1 MWNLAKATYSYAFT
15 GNNGEYKELST
26 TVGQLH
32 TQMYMLFGDLPSYP
46 PSPSEASPGRHSI
59 RARFCDFSSMWLEL
73 GDLAPPEGPSI
84 EQLDNSNNIAENP
97 REQDLQ
103 TEPRFV
109 TELNLYSEINGA
121 H

>member
-1 MWNLAKATYSYAFT
+1 
-15 GNNGEYKELST
+15 
-26 TVGQLH
+26 
-32 TQMYMLFGDLPSYP
+32 
-46 PSPSEASPGRHSI
+46 
-59 RARFCDFSSMWLEL
+59 MWLEL

-84 EQLDNSNNIAENP
+84 EQLDNSNKIAENP
-97 REQDLQ
+97 QEQDLQ